1 MKKTTALREIRESS
15 MEELTGRLS
24 RLEGEL
30 FKLKLRLATN
40 QLENTMQVRATRREI
55 ARVMTIIAQ
64 KQQGIAGAP
73 KTQESVTE

>member
-15 MEELTGRLS
+15 LEELTGRLS

-30 FKLKLRLATN
+30 FKLRLRHSTN

-55 ARVMTIIAQ
+55 GRVMTVLVEKQASQGAQ
-64 KQQGIAGAP
+64 K
-73 KTQESVTE
+73 SVTE